1 VVHLSKDK
9 GQSWSVISPDLTTND
24 AEQQD
29 YSGGAITR
37 DNTGVEVYNTVFAFE
52 ESPSVRGLLWA
63 GSDDGRVHLSRDAGA
78 SWKEITP
85 KDMPPGGTVNAIELS
100 AHDAGRAFIAVY
112 RYRQNDFRPYIFRT
126 NDYGASWDLLT
137 NGRNGIPAT
146 SFTRAIRED
155 PDRKGL
161 LYAGTEFGM
170 YVSFDDGAHW
180 QRFQQNLPV
189 TPVTDL
195 RVHRKDLVVSTQ
207 GRGFWVLDDVSPL
220 HEIADSA
227 SAARKSAAYL
237 FAPRTAY
244 RGGVVEGAS
253 LSYYFRELPEK
264 DVKLEILDQAG
275 KVLRVFEG
283 KPGEKI
289 EERPVRRPGAREEPK
304 LPVAKGLNRFT
315 WDLREK
321 GPEIPQGVVHWG
333 GTPGL
338 KVVPGAFQARLSSG
352 DWSQMQPLEV
362 VLTPNLST
370 TVAELKEQHEFGE
383 EIASEI
389 ASLFEVLSGVRDL
402 KSQADSVLDRV
413 KKAGLESAEVETAVA
428 SAKTK
433 LSELEESITQVKS
446 KSGQDPLNF
455 PPQIDN
461 QLTSLYGYVA
471 DGEFPPTAGAHER
484 FADLKPELRKI
495 RGRFDEIVAAEVAA
509 LNRSVAG
516 LNLPPIVVPAKAAST
531 NDQQNY

>member
-1 VVHLSKDK
+1 
-9 GQSWSVISPDLTTND
+9 QSCAVISPDLTTNNV
-24 AEQQD
+24 EQQD

-37 DNTGVEVYNTVFAFE
+37 DNTGVEVYNTIFAFE
-52 ESPSVRGLLWA
+52 ESPHVRGLLWA

-85 KDMPPGGTVNAIELS
+85 KDMPPGGTVNGIELS
-100 AHDAGRAFIAVY
+100 AHDPGRAFIAVY

-137 NGRNGIPAT
+137 DGRNGIPAT
-146 SFTRAIRED
+146 SFTRAVRED

-170 YVSFDDGAHW
+170 YLSVDDGAHW
-180 QRFQQNLPV
+180 QRFQLNLPV

-195 RVHRKDLVVSTQ
+195 RVHRKHLVVSTQ
-207 GRGFWVLDDVSPL
+207 GRAFWVLDDVSPL
-220 HEIADSA
+220 HQMADPGGEV
-227 SAARKSAAYL
+227 RKSTAYL

-244 RGGVVEGAS
+244 RGGAVEGAS
-253 LSYYFRELPEK
+253 LSYYFAEPPEE
-264 DVKLEILDQAG
+264 DVKLEVLDEAG
-275 KVLRVFEG
+275 EVIRVFEG
-283 KPGEKI
+283 KPGEKATAGA
-289 EERPVRRPGAREEPK
+289 ERPSRRPGVREEPK
-304 LPVAKGLNRFT
+304 LPVEKGLNRFT

-333 GTPGL
+333 GAPGL
-338 KVVPGAFQARLSSG
+338 KVVPGSFRVRLSSG
-352 DWSQMQPLEV
+352 DWSQTQPLEV
-362 VLTPNLST
+362 TLTPNLTT
-370 TVAELKEQHEFGE
+370 TVAELKEQHALGE
-383 EIASEI
+383 EVASEI
-389 ASLFEVLSGVRDL
+389 ASLFAILSGIRDV
-402 KSQADSVLDRV
+402 KSQADSVLERV
-413 KKAGLESAEVETAVA
+413 KKAGLESAEVQAAVE

-446 KSGQDPLNF
+446 KSGQDPINF

-471 DGEFPPTAGAHER
+471 EGDFPPTAGAHER
-484 FADLKPELRKI
+484 FTDLKPELQRI
-495 RGRFDEIVAAEVAA
+495 RGRFDEVVAAEVAA

-516 LNLPPIVVPAKAAST
+516 LSLPPVVVPSKAAT
-531 NDQQNY
+531 TDGPHN